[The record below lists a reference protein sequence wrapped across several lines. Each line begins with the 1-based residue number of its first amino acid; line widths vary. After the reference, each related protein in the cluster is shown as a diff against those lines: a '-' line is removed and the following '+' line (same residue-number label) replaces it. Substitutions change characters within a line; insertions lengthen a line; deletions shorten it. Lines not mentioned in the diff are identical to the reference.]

1 MTAVFLPTRRRRR
14 KRNGGAVCRQWG
26 RGGKGGSKNFKRM
39 CSGGKRQCYLIRVCH
54 HVNIFEHCILS
65 QYLPH
70 LPPVSFLLK
79 FRHLGSSTA
88 ANWVSF
94 DLNVSCSS
102 CWGYSLINTLK
113 LKFQGY
119 FLHLHLSLYLFQ
131 FSAIVSNN
139 IVTRL
144 TCIGLIKPGNTHETP
159 WTCHMYACTLTSTC
173 LLEFTPDTKHQRL
186 M

>member
-70 LPPVSFLLK
+70 LPPVL
-79 FRHLGSSTA
+79 
-88 ANWVSF
+88 
-94 DLNVSCSS
+94 
-102 CWGYSLINTLK
+102 

-144 TCIGLIKPGNTHETP
+144 TFIGLIKPGNTHETP